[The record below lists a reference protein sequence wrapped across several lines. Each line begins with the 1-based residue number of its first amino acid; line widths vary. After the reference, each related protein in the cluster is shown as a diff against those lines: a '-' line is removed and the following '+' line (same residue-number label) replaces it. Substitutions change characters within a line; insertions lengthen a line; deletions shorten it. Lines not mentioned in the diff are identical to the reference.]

1 MKKWIRIFHPKP
13 QAKFQLL
20 CIPHAGGA
28 ASAYRNLSNKIGADI
43 EVLSVQLPGRDDRYK
58 EDTIDNM
65 QPLVS
70 SILLELAEYINKPF
84 AIFGHSMGAYIGY
97 ELTKLLF
104 ERDKIK
110 PLILYIS
117 AASSPDTPKSK
128 LIHKLP
134 DALLLKELKTY
145 TQTPDLLL
153 QDKKAFSYFLSYI
166 RSDFKIVDSYS
177 CNNYNSINCPVSV
190 FIGNEDPHVVNHNNW
205 SKYTNKDLDVYSFKG
220 DHFYLKADGNIKKII
235 EIINIQM
242 WKNYENNV

>member
-1 MKKWIRIFHPKP
+1 
-13 QAKFQLL
+13 
-20 CIPHAGGA
+20 
-28 ASAYRNLSNKIGADI
+28 
-43 EVLSVQLPGRDDRYK
+43 
-58 EDTIDNM
+58 M

-70 SILLELAEYINKPF
+70 SILLELAEYIDKPF

-153 QDKKAFSYFLSYI
+153 QDKKAFSYFFVI
-166 RSDFKIVDSYS
+166 YS
-177 CNNYNSINCPVSV
+177 VG
-190 FIGNEDPHVVNHNNW
+190 F
-205 SKYTNKDLDVYSFKG
+205 
-220 DHFYLKADGNIKKII
+220 
-235 EIINIQM
+235 
-242 WKNYENNV
+242 